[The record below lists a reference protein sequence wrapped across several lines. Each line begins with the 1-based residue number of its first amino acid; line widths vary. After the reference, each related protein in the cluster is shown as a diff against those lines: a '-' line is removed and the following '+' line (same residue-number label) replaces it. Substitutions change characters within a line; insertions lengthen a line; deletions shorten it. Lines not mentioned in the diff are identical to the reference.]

1 MRITIRCPICSSRSV
16 ARTSRELSPTLREIS
31 YRCENDEC
39 GHIYIAALEV
49 VRTIVPSALHN
60 PDVHVPLS
68 PHSNAARSTS
78 RAVVGSP
85 PTSR

>member
-49 VRTIVPSALHN
+49 IRTVVKSALHN
-60 PDVHVPLS
+60 PNVQIPLS
-68 PHSNAARSTS
+68 PHSKTNRERDGIDAR
-78 RAVVGSP
+78 VP
-85 PTSR
+85 

>member
-31 YRCENDEC
+31 YRCENDTC

-49 VRTIVPSALHN
+49 IRTVVPSAIQNH
-60 PDVHVPLS
+60 DVQIPLS
-68 PHSNAARSTS
+68 RQVRRQQLDNHRGRP
-78 RAVVGSP
+78 
-85 PTSR
+85 